1 MARYPI
7 LGEIAQAVA
16 DFLGTELKNAGVKAD
31 VTDSLPD
38 GDSTK
43 PTLHFVLADARQSM
57 DRRETEA
64 IPEQERL
71 KDGTIVDYLR
81 DPPIHLDL
89 VYLLFA
95 TGPVAAG
102 HAALARAVLTLKD
115 RPSLD
120 ILPSVKEL
128 YIARDE
134 SMTLRLLHSYEA
146 SEIGAIMQRMGV
158 AAKPALVYGCCAR
171 IESEN
176 RREVKRVEE
185 RILDFQQKERPR

>member
-16 DFLGTELKNAGVKAD
+16 DFLGTELKNAGVKAE
-31 VTDSLPD
+31 VTDTLPD

-43 PTLHFVLADARQSM
+43 PVVHFVLADARQSL

-64 IPEQERL
+64 LPEQERL

-81 DPPIHLDL
+81 DPPIYLDL
-89 VYLLFA
+89 TYLMFA
-95 TGPVAAG
+95 TGPVAAA

-120 ILPSVKEL
+120 TLPSVKEL

-134 SMTLRLLHSYEA
+134 SMALRLLHSYEPA
-146 SEIGAIMQRMGV
+146 EVGAMMQRMGI

-171 IESEN
+171 IESEK